1 MLNPSAQV
9 LTESTGDR
17 HISRQE
23 IRARLQDLRWV
34 IVNVLPQETFR
45 DGHIPNSIN
54 LPLAEID
61 SRARAVLPDLAQE
74 IAVYCAGPT

>member
-9 LTESTGDR
+9 PTESASDR
-17 HISRQE
+17 HISREE
-23 IRARLQDLRWV
+23 IRARLQDWRWV
-34 IVNVLPQETFR
+34 IVNVMPEETFR

-61 SRARAVLPDLAQE
+61 SRARAVLPDFTRE